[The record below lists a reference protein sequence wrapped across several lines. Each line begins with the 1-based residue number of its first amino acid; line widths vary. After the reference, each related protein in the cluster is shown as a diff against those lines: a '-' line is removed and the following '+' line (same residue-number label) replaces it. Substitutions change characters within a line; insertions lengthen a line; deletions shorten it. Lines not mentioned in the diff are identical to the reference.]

1 MRAFLYICGNKILI
15 YMKRVLFLATMMMA
29 TFGFGQEKDSIITN
43 DEIFTRIEKN
53 DNLYDGIT
61 ENSNG
66 NCYGNNLQFPKY
78 RDEETEVFFVNNI
91 IKCKN
96 DTFISGYYLGKQY
109 SMKYD
114 GNRPFFVNDKQDD
127 IEAIIQKIKAFSGE
141 QYINFVNMTKK
152 SSIIYLLGK
161 YHDISDKIDGYNKYS
176 LGVIYARPKID
187 YSISGAE
194 FKIYN
199 ASKKTIKYITF
210 NFYAKNAVGDK
221 VLYRKGAYSTS
232 RKGIGPV
239 EPYSTGAWEFD
250 TVWLTDIVDELITT
264 TIVVQ
269 YMDGTIK
276 TIKMNDNMWMDDD
289 LISKV
294 NKLSDMVDENENI
307 K

>member
-1 MRAFLYICGNKILI
+1 
-15 YMKRVLFLATMMMA
+15 MKRVLFLAMMMMA
-29 TFGFGQEKDSIITN
+29 TLGFAQEKDTIKK
-43 DEIFTRIEKN
+43 EERILTLIDKV
-53 DNLYDGIT
+53 DLYDGIT

-66 NCYGNNLQFPKY
+66 NCYGKNMQFPKY
-78 RDEETEVFFVNNI
+78 RKEKSEALYINNI

-96 DTFISGYYLGKQY
+96 DTFISGYSFGKQY
-109 SMKYD
+109 FIRYD
-114 GNRPFFVNDKQDD
+114 GKRAFSVDGKVTTD
-127 IEAIIQKIKAFSGE
+127 IETAIQKIKTFADE
-141 QYINFVNMTKK
+141 EYINFVNTAKK
-152 SSIIYLLGK
+152 ASIISLLGEYYTLSDELDK
-161 YHDISDKIDGYNKYS
+161 YDKYGI
-176 LGVIYARPKID
+176 GVIYARPKID

-210 NFYAKNAVGDK
+210 NFHAKNAVGDK

-264 TIVVQ
+264 TIVIQ

-276 TIKMNDNMWMDDD
+276 TIKMNDNMWMDND
-289 LISKV
+289 LISNV
-294 NKLSDMVDENENI
+294 NKLSDMMDENENI